1 MTVSTAARKA
11 DELLEVLA
19 EDIRHLETT
28 LSTLDTLRGLLI
40 KRDDAGLHE
49 LLVQIAHQADA
60 RAAMDRKRETL
71 QAELAGALGYKGDR
85 VTLSALQTLLP
96 DDSRNR
102 LIERQKRLKALAS
115 DLKREYRL
123 TAMLVSDCARFNRSL
138 MRIVFG
144 LDGKDTLTY
153 SSRGTMKQRANAALM
168 SLHL

>member
-1 MTVSTAARKA
+1 MTVSTAARKT

-28 LSTLDTLRGLLI
+28 LSTLDTLRSLLI

-71 QAELAGALGYKGDR
+71 QAELAAALGYKGDR

-96 DDSRNR
+96 NDSRNQ

-115 DLKREYRL
+115 DL

-153 SSRGTMKQRANAALM
+153 SSRGTMKHRANAALM
-168 SLHL
+168 NLHL